1 MSEDTFTDARPADGG
16 PCPPPTARPADE
28 VKLVELRKLRLERV
42 VLVGVAVDGS
52 VERAERSVEELHR
65 LAETAGA
72 EVLDAMIQRRA
83 RPDAGTFIGKGKA
96 KELAGAVKALEADTV
111 IMDDELSPGQLR
123 HLEELVDAKVI
134 DRTVLILDIFAQH
147 ATSREGKAQVELA
160 QLNYMLPRLRGWGE
174 SLTRVGSGMGSG
186 GPIGTRGPGETKM
199 EVDRR
204 RIRRRITKLRRDL
217 VDMARTRDVKR
228 RGRERAGIPAVAL
241 VGYTN
246 AGKSTLLNRL
256 SGAGVLVEDKL
267 FSTLD
272 PTTRRLDLPG
282 GRAATFTDTVG
293 FIAKLPHDLVEA
305 FKSTLEEVARADL
318 IVHLVDAAQPD
329 PAGQMAAVRSVL
341 GEVGAADVPELLVLN
356 KADLLDEVT
365 RARLARL
372 FPGVPMLS
380 AATGEGVDD
389 LLAAI
394 ATRLPHPEI
403 DLTALVPYDRGD
415 LVDRAHREGEILEV
429 DHVAEGTRLRL
440 RAPAAL
446 AHALAPYRQP
456 APDDED
462 AGSAA
467 AAWDGGTA
475 AQDRRGCAGGGR
487 GCAGRSGR
495 GSGPTEAL
503 SRQGDRNGVARGR
516 PGCLDEVPADVD
528 DHVDAAPG
536 RGVVQA
542 DGRLELAVGGGGGT
556 HDGVVGHRLAGRP
569 VHVGDQRD
577 HVAVAREGAEVP
589 AGDASAANRQPRRPC
604 KQAPAA
610 RRGRCVQLGR
620 GAAPRPAPRCR
631 PRRAVRVSGGGG
643 GRRRPSRGSAPGHRR
658 SGRRRGCRGGAGRGR
673 PGARSA

>member
-1 MSEDTFTDARPADGG
+1 MTENTLTDGRRTDGGPSPAAPARPA
-16 PCPPPTARPADE
+16 E
-28 VKLVELRKLRLERV
+28 EIKLVELRKLRLERV

-96 KELAGAVKALEADTV
+96 KELAGAVKALGADTV

-228 RGRERAGIPAVAL
+228 RGRERAGIPGVAL

-394 ATRLPHPEI
+394 ATRLPHPEV
-403 DLTALVPYDRGD
+403 DLTALVPVRPRRPGRPRPPRGRD
-415 LVDRAHREGEILEV
+415 PRGRPRRRRHPPPPPRP
-429 DHVAEGTRLRL
+429 RRP
-440 RAPAAL
+440 RP
-446 AHALAPYRQP
+446 ALAPFRQP
-456 APDDED
+456 APR
-462 AGSAA
+462 
-467 AAWDGGTA
+467 
-475 AQDRRGCAGGGR
+475 RRGRSGWRSRARGRDRAGRRDCAGAR

-495 GSGPTEAL
+495 GSGTTEPL
-503 SRQGDRNGVARGR
+503 SPRGGPEPGVARGR
-516 PGCLDEVPADVD
+516 PG
-528 DHVDAAPG
+528 
-536 RGVVQA
+536 
-542 DGRLELAVGGGGGT
+542 
-556 HDGVVGHRLAGRP
+556 
-569 VHVGDQRD
+569 
-577 HVAVAREGAEVP
+577 
-589 AGDASAANRQPRRPC
+589 SPR
-604 KQAPAA
+604 
-610 RRGRCVQLGR
+610 
-620 GAAPRPAPRCR
+620 
-631 PRRAVRVSGGGG
+631 
-643 GRRRPSRGSAPGHRR
+643 
-658 SGRRRGCRGGAGRGR
+658 
-673 PGARSA
+673 

>member
-1 MSEDTFTDARPADGG
+1 MSEKIVTPTRPTESG
-16 PCPPPTARPADE
+16 PPTTAPQPDE
-28 VKLVELRKLRLERV
+28 VRLVELRKLRLERV

-52 VERAERSVEELHR
+52 VDAAERSVEELRR

-72 EVLDAMIQRRA
+72 EVLDAMVQRRA

-96 KELAGAVKALEADTV
+96 KELAATVKALGADTV

-217 VDMARTRDVKR
+217 VEMARTRDVKR
-228 RGRERAGIPAVAL
+228 RGRERAGVPAVAL

-272 PTTRRLDLPG
+272 PTTRRLELPG

-318 IVHLVDAAQPD
+318 VVHLVDAAQAD
-329 PAGQMAAVRSVL
+329 PGGQMAAVRSVL

-356 KADLLDEVT
+356 KADLLDEVS

-372 FPGVPMLS
+372 LPGIPMIS
-380 AATGEGVDD
+380 AATGEGIDD

-394 ATRLPHPEI
+394 ATRLPRPEVE
-403 DLTALVPYDRGD
+403 LAALVPYDRGD
-415 LVDRAHREGEILEV
+415 LVDRAHREGDILTL
-429 DHVAEGTRLRL
+429 DHLPNGTRLHL

-446 AHALAPYRQP
+446 AGALDAYRVDTEAAVGGP
-456 APDDED
+456 GGVELAGDD
-462 AGSAA
+462 AVGAA
-467 AAWDGGTA
+467 DDSEAGTA
-475 AQDRRGCAGGGR
+475 G
-487 GCAGRSGR
+487 
-495 GSGPTEAL
+495 
-503 SRQGDRNGVARGR
+503 
-516 PGCLDEVPADVD
+516 
-528 DHVDAAPG
+528 AAG
-536 RGVVQA
+536 RGVA
-542 DGRLELAVGGGGGT
+542 E
-556 HDGVVGHRLAGRP
+556 
-569 VHVGDQRD
+569 RD
-577 HVAVAREGAEVP
+577 R
-589 AGDASAANRQPRRPC
+589 
-604 KQAPAA
+604 
-610 RRGRCVQLGR
+610 
-620 GAAPRPAPRCR
+620 
-631 PRRAVRVSGGGG
+631 
-643 GRRRPSRGSAPGHRR
+643 
-658 SGRRRGCRGGAGRGR
+658 
-673 PGARSA
+673 

>member
-1 MSEDTFTDARPADGG
+1 MSEHTLTETDARRIDGG
-16 PCPPPTARPADE
+16 PAPTTSARPADE

-52 VERAERSVEELHR
+52 VEQAERSVEELHR

-72 EVLDAMIQRRA
+72 EVLDSMVQRRA
-83 RPDAGTFIGKGKA
+83 RPDAGTF
-96 KELAGAVKALEADTV
+96 

-228 RGRERAGIPAVAL
+228 RGRERAGVPAVAL

-246 AGKSTLLNRL
+246 AGKSTVLTRL

-272 PTTRRLDLPG
+272 PTTRRLELPG

-365 RARLARL
+365 RARLSRL
-372 FPGVPMLS
+372 LPGVPMIS
-380 AATGEGVDD
+380 AATGEGIDD
-389 LLAAI
+389 LLAAV
-394 ATRLPHPEI
+394 AGRLPHPEVE
-403 DLTALVPYDRGD
+403 LTALVPYDRGD
-415 LVDRAHREGEILEV
+415 LVDRIHREGEILSL
-429 DHVAEGTRLRL
+429 DHVAEGTQVRL

-446 AHALAPYRQP
+446 AHALDPYRVDT
-456 APDDED
+456 AAEARED
-462 AGSAA
+462 APVEES
-467 AAWDGGTA
+467 TA
-475 AQDRRGCAGGGR
+475 A
-487 GCAGRSGR
+487 
-495 GSGPTEAL
+495 EM
-503 SRQGDRNGVARGR
+503 
-516 PGCLDEVPADVD
+516 
-528 DHVDAAPG
+528 DA
-536 RGVVQA
+536 
-542 DGRLELAVGGGGGT
+542 T
-556 HDGVVGHRLAGRP
+556 
-569 VHVGDQRD
+569 
-577 HVAVAREGAEVP
+577 
-589 AGDASAANRQPRRPC
+589 
-604 KQAPAA
+604 A
-610 RRGRCVQLGR
+610 RRRATAGPGT
-620 GAAPRPAPRCR
+620 PAT
-631 PRRAVRVSGGGG
+631 
-643 GRRRPSRGSAPGHRR
+643 
-658 SGRRRGCRGGAGRGR
+658 
-673 PGARSA
+673 

>member
-1 MSEDTFTDARPADGG
+1 MGNTGTDGERPATVGAMSEKTLPDARQLDGEPMTTPAAQ
-16 PCPPPTARPADE
+16 PDE
-28 VKLVELRKLRLERV
+28 IKLVELRKLRLERV
-42 VLVGVAVDGS
+42 ILVGVAVAGS
-52 VERAERSVEELHR
+52 VEAAERSVDELRR

-72 EVLDAMIQRRA
+72 EVLDAMVQRRA
-83 RPDAGTFIGKGKA
+83 KPDAGTFIGKGKA
-96 KELAGAVKALEADTV
+96 RELAATVQALGADTV

-160 QLNYMLPRLRGWGE
+160 QLSYMLPRLRGWGE

-228 RGRERAGIPAVAL
+228 RGRERAGVPAVAL

-282 GRAATFTDTVG
+282 GRGATFTDTVG

-318 IVHLVDAAQPD
+318 VVHLVDAAQSD
-329 PAGQMAAVRSVL
+329 PGGQMAAVRAVL
-341 GEVGAADVPELLVLN
+341 GEVGASDVPELPVLN

-365 RARLARL
+365 RARLARQ

-380 AATGEGVDD
+380 ATTGEGLPE

-394 ATRLPHPEI
+394 AARLPHPEV
-403 DLTALVPYDRGD
+403 DLAVLVPYDRGD
-415 LVDRAHREGEILEV
+415 LLDRAHREAEILEV
-429 DHVAEGTRLRL
+429 EHSGDGTRVHL

-446 AHALAPYRQP
+446 AHALDPYRVDDPAQP
-456 APDDED
+456 AP
-462 AGSAA
+462 G
-467 AAWDGGTA
+467 
-475 AQDRRGCAGGGR
+475 Q
-487 GCAGRSGR
+487 
-495 GSGPTEAL
+495 
-503 SRQGDRNGVARGR
+503 
-516 PGCLDEVPADVD
+516 
-528 DHVDAAPG
+528 
-536 RGVVQA
+536 
-542 DGRLELAVGGGGGT
+542 
-556 HDGVVGHRLAGRP
+556 
-569 VHVGDQRD
+569 
-577 HVAVAREGAEVP
+577 
-589 AGDASAANRQPRRPC
+589 
-604 KQAPAA
+604 
-610 RRGRCVQLGR
+610 
-620 GAAPRPAPRCR
+620 
-631 PRRAVRVSGGGG
+631 
-643 GRRRPSRGSAPGHRR
+643 
-658 SGRRRGCRGGAGRGR
+658 
-673 PGARSA
+673 PGARSGAPTSGPA

>member
-1 MSEDTFTDARPADGG
+1 MGNTGTDGERPATVEAMSEKTLPDARQLDGEPMTTPAAQ
-16 PCPPPTARPADE
+16 PDE
-28 VKLVELRKLRLERV
+28 IKPVELRKLRLERV
-42 VLVGVAVDGS
+42 ILVGVAVAGS
-52 VERAERSVEELHR
+52 VEAAERSVDELRR

-72 EVLDAMIQRRA
+72 EVLDAMVQRRA
-83 RPDAGTFIGKGKA
+83 KPDAGTFIGKGKA
-96 KELAGAVKALEADTV
+96 RELAATVRALGADTV

-160 QLNYMLPRLRGWGE
+160 QLSYMLPRLRGWGE

-228 RGRERAGIPAVAL
+228 RGRERAGVPAVAL

-282 GRAATFTDTVG
+282 GRGATFTDTVG

-318 IVHLVDAAQPD
+318 VVHLVDAAQSD
-329 PAGQMAAVRSVL
+329 PGGQMAAVRAVL
-341 GEVGAADVPELLVLN
+341 GEVGASDVPELPVLN
-356 KADLLDEVT
+356 KADLLDEIT
-365 RARLARL
+365 RARLARQ

-380 AATGEGVDD
+380 AATGEGLPE

-394 ATRLPHPEI
+394 AARLPHPEV
-403 DLTALVPYDRGD
+403 DLAVLVPYDRGD
-415 LVDRAHREGEILEV
+415 LLDRAHREAEILEV
-429 DHVAEGTRLRL
+429 EHIGDGTRVHL

-446 AHALAPYRQP
+446 AHALDSYR
-456 APDDED
+456 
-462 AGSAA
+462 
-467 AAWDGGTA
+467 
-475 AQDRRGCAGGGR
+475 
-487 GCAGRSGR
+487 
-495 GSGPTEAL
+495 
-503 SRQGDRNGVARGR
+503 
-516 PGCLDEVPADVD
+516 VD
-528 DHVDAAPG
+528 D
-536 RGVVQA
+536 QA
-542 DGRLELAVGGGGGT
+542 Q
-556 HDGVVGHRLAGRP
+556 P
-569 VHVGDQRD
+569 V
-577 HVAVAREGAEVP
+577 P
-589 AGDASAANRQPRRPC
+589 
-604 KQAPAA
+604 
-610 RRGRCVQLGR
+610 
-620 GAAPRPAPRCR
+620 
-631 PRRAVRVSGGGG
+631 
-643 GRRRPSRGSAPGHRR
+643 
-658 SGRRRGCRGGAGRGR
+658 GR
-673 PGARSA
+673 PGARSGAPTSGPA

>member
-1 MSEDTFTDARPADGG
+1 MSEHTLTETDARRIDGG
-16 PCPPPTARPADE
+16 PAPPTSARPADE

-52 VERAERSVEELHR
+52 VEQAERSVEELHR

-72 EVLDAMIQRRA
+72 KVLAA
-83 RPDAGTFIGKGKA
+83 T
-96 KELAGAVKALEADTV
+96 VKALGADTV
-111 IMDDELSPGQLR
+111 VMDDELSPGQLR

-204 RIRRRITKLRRDL
+204 RITKLRRDL

-228 RGRERAGIPAVAL
+228 RGRERAGVPAVAL

-272 PTTRRLDLPG
+272 PTTRRLELPG

-318 IVHLVDAAQPD
+318 IVHLVDAPQPD
-329 PAGQMAAVRSVL
+329 PGGQMAAVRSVL
-341 GEVGAADVPELLVLN
+341 GEVGASDVPELLVLN
-356 KADLLDEVT
+356 KVDLLDEVSQ
-365 RARLARL
+365 ARLARL
-372 FPGVPMLS
+372 FPGIPMLS

-394 ATRLPHPEI
+394 ATRLPHPEVE
-403 DLTALVPYDRGD
+403 LTALVPYDRGD
-415 LVDRAHREGEILEV
+415 LVDRAHREGEILDV
-429 DHVAEGTRLRL
+429 DHVAEGTRLHL

-446 AHALAPYRQP
+446 GHALAPYDVLPDTGDGP
-456 APDDED
+456 A
-462 AGSAA
+462 
-467 AAWDGGTA
+467 
-475 AQDRRGCAGGGR
+475 R
-487 GCAGRSGR
+487 
-495 GSGPTEAL
+495 EA
-503 SRQGDRNGVARGR
+503 
-516 PGCLDEVPADVD
+516 ADVP
-528 DHVDAAPG
+528 VTPG
-536 RGVVQA
+536 G
-542 DGRLELAVGGGGGT
+542 
-556 HDGVVGHRLAGRP
+556 
-569 VHVGDQRD
+569 
-577 HVAVAREGAEVP
+577 
-589 AGDASAANRQPRRPC
+589 
-604 KQAPAA
+604 
-610 RRGRCVQLGR
+610 
-620 GAAPRPAPRCR
+620 
-631 PRRAVRVSGGGG
+631 
-643 GRRRPSRGSAPGHRR
+643 
-658 SGRRRGCRGGAGRGR
+658 
-673 PGARSA
+673 